1 MLCFTNQV
9 SGHLSFPTSGRDSLI
24 SASKSPRSTDLVCS
38 FPDGLS
44 ASAGS
49 GGTQLSGG
57 QRQRIAM
64 VRALVRNHK
73 IILLEEVTSALD
85 TESEKSIQGAL
96 ARAAKDSERNTLAV
110 ARRLSTIRDA
120 DVICIFHKR
129 KVEEMG
135 THEELAALG
144 GIYRKMC
151 EAQALDQVLSVTWVL
166 GTGIYRMGGKT

>member
-1 MLCFTNQV
+1 
-9 SGHLSFPTSGRDSLI
+9 
-24 SASKSPRSTDLVCS
+24 
-38 FPDGLS
+38 
-44 ASAGS
+44 
-49 GGTQLSGG
+49 
-57 QRQRIAM
+57 M